1 MRVNRFT
8 CYRFHGCEQRGF
20 RLLTVARSVMAH
32 RYKAV
37 LIDLNGTLFVGDNAI
52 PGSIDALAALR
63 QHGLQASINPN
74 PVILGQR
81 SRMVLAQSTYSHC
94 RIRQSGKLNQK
105 KRTVLGSV
113 TEGVHTDEQDWASLG
128 GPRSLQHAHLS
139 TWLRNTGYTE
149 VQQVWFVLKGF
160 GYLFASH

>member
-1 MRVNRFT
+1 
-8 CYRFHGCEQRGF
+8 
-20 RLLTVARSVMAH
+20 MAH

-113 TEGVHTDEQDWASLG
+113 TEGVHTDETGLG
-128 GPRSLQHAHLS
+128 FLRWTAILAARTPIYMAQEH
-139 TWLRNTGYTE
+139 WL
-149 VQQVWFVLKGF
+149 
-160 GYLFASH
+160 H